1 MSDKN
6 KDIQYQ
12 KNWDSNKKKAKFG
25 LEMGEG
31 DLSFCQ
37 LTLCFTYFQ
46 NVVMRQL
53 EVTPERGW
61 ICQISI
67 LLMGLKHRIC
77 MVQFNFFL
85 FFLTCKK
92 YMTPKQYNFHSLKI
106 PHLKAHWGHGN
117 WGIQNSNLYV
127 VEKEVLLYDTSI
139 TKKYNGTMSHYSGHK
154 FPISICKL
162 KDIWSRQTPSQYATF

>member
-46 NVVMRQL
+46 NVVMIETVGSDSRK
-53 EVTPERGW
+53 
-61 ICQISI
+61 
-67 LLMGLKHRIC
+67 GL
-77 MVQFNFFL
+77 NL
-85 FFLTCKK
+85 PNK
-92 YMTPKQYNFHSLKI
+92 YPLN
-106 PHLKAHWGHGN
+106 G
-117 WGIQNSNLYV
+117 
-127 VEKEVLLYDTSI
+127 VETHNMY
-139 TKKYNGTMSHYSGHK
+139 GTV
-154 FPISICKL
+154 
-162 KDIWSRQTPSQYATF
+162 